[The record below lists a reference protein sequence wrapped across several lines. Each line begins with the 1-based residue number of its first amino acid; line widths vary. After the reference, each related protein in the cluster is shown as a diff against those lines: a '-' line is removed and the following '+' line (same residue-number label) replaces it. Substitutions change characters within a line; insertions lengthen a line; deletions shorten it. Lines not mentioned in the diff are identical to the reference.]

1 MFDFLKPH
9 TEYGKMADSINKIN
23 KMIQVLISERGQISD
38 VDEFTYRVLLVAYL
52 VRKGINDRMDKN
64 NWPWETNIMVTS
76 ISRKVITLWIAFSK
90 IIDDL
95 TTLTERFELT
105 DKMKAIMD
113 EDDAYLEFERSISEQ
128 ERRRIYKTF
137 YFQ

>member
-9 TEYGKMADSINKIN
+9 TEYVKMADSIN

-76 ISRKVITLWIAFSK
+76 ISRKVTTLFDAFAKTVGEINHIAEQL
-90 IIDDL
+90 DL
-95 TTLTERFELT
+95 TEIVNE
-105 DKMKAIMD
+105 IM
-113 EDDAYLEFERSISEQ
+113 EKGDAFYQLERSIPEAA
-128 ERRRIYKTF
+128 RKNI
-137 YFQ
+137 